1 LILCVSFL
9 FNNSMKSKAG
19 EKPMRCNQSGFT
31 FHELVVII
39 AIMAI
44 LAAIAI
50 PGVIG
55 WLPKYRLGIGARDVL
70 SALQAARQ
78 IAIKE
83 NDGVTLNFNF
93 AGDSF
98 TATLDSGATVR
109 SGSMPGGIDLTD
121 GSLGSS
127 VRFNKLGI
135 PSPAASGT
143 LVVSDSQGR
152 NRTIELFVTGT
163 SRIQ

>member
-1 LILCVSFL
+1 
-9 FNNSMKSKAG
+9 
-19 EKPMRCNQSGFT
+19 MRCKQSGFT
-31 FHELVVII
+31 FHELMVII

-55 WLPKYRLGIGARDVL
+55 WLPKYRLGSGARDVL
-70 SALQAARQ
+70 SAMQAARL

-83 NDGVTLNFNF
+83 NTGVTLDFDF
-93 AGDSF
+93 AGDTF
-98 TATLDSGATVR
+98 NATLDSGGTVH
-109 SGSMPGGIDLTD
+109 SGLMPGGIDLTD

-152 NRTIELFVTGT
+152 SRTIELFVTGN